1 MQKGRRRE
9 LQRGL
14 VNWLAICLIRF
25 FVERGVSPFYLT
37 YTSFTLSII
46 SAVFY
51 SFTGVSPFFAA
62 YGGILWLI
70 SGFFDAIDGE
80 VARLSSKT
88 SRLGAYL
95 DSMLDKAGEALVCI
109 GMLLS
114 GIVDG
119 VAVLL
124 FCATS
129 LLVSYARA
137 RAEGIGVS
145 LKGVGIA
152 ERAERIILISAASLA
167 APLYPASLNIA
178 LYLGAALAS
187 ITVAWRTLHVL
198 KSLRG
203 ERPVAEA

>member
-1 MQKGRRRE
+1 MHQSRRRE

-14 VNWLAICLIRF
+14 VNRLAGGIIRF
-25 FVERGVSPFYLT
+25 FVEQGVSPFHLT
-37 YTSFTLSII
+37 YASFILSIV

-51 SFTGVSPFFAA
+51 SLAGTSILFAV
-62 YGGILWLI
+62 YGGASWLI

-88 SRLGAYL
+88 SNLGAYL
-95 DSMLDKAGEALVCI
+95 DSMLDKAGEALVCVGI
-109 GMLLS
+109 LLS
-114 GIVDG
+114 GIVEG

-137 RAEGIGVS
+137 RADGVGVS

-152 ERAERIILISAASLA
+152 ERAERIVLVSAASLI
-167 APLYPASLNIA
+167 APLHPASLNIA
-178 LYLGAALAS
+178 LYVGAALAS
-187 ITVAWRTLHVL
+187 ITVAWRTLHVIEAL
-198 KSLRG
+198 KSKRQG
-203 ERPVAEA
+203 AEA

>member
-1 MQKGRRRE
+1 LQQRSRKE

-14 VNWLAICLIRF
+14 VNRLAGGLIRF
-25 FVERGVSPFYLT
+25 FVERGISPFHLT
-37 YTSFTLSII
+37 YASFTLSVI

-51 SFTGVSPFFAA
+51 ALTGASILFTAFGGVS
-62 YGGILWLI
+62 WLI

-88 SRLGAYL
+88 TKLGAYL
-95 DSMLDKAGEALVCI
+95 DSMFDKAGEALVCI
-109 GMLLS
+109 GILLS

-119 VAVLL
+119 IAVLL

-137 RAEGIGVS
+137 RAEGVGVS

-152 ERAERIILISAASLA
+152 ERAERIILIAAASLIV
-167 APLYPASLNIA
+167 PLYPASLNIA

-187 ITVAWRTLHVL
+187 ITVAWRTLHVIG
-198 KSLRG
+198 SLRG
-203 ERPVAEA
+203 ERPGAEA